1 MRLLHLASLAVMTA
15 GMTMVAQERPP
26 RLGEPPTPRD
36 TPDFKLPNGK
46 SQREAIVKDDYKKNV
61 EDAAQL
67 VRLSQEV
74 QEDLDK
80 GDANVVSV
88 KTLKKLDDI
97 DRLAKGIRGRLKRY

>member
-1 MRLLHLASLAVMTA
+1 MI
-15 GMTMVAQERPP
+15 GQDQFPDPGGPP
-26 RLGEPPTPRD
+26 LVRDAPEP
-36 TPDFKLPNGK
+36 KLPNGK
-46 SQREAIVKDDYKKNV
+46 SQREAMVKEDYKKNR

-80 GDANVVSV
+80 GDAYVVSV

-97 DRLAKGIRGRLKRY
+97 DRLAKGMRGRLKRY